1 MRHFCFDLSL
11 RVPESSQL
19 LRHFISALNSV
30 LWLARPPTLLLC
42 SVFCNCFFGEIGDF
56 LCKFPRLVLNFFK
69 LARMISKGCG
79 KVVETD
85 GIQDISNRQPGVK
98 KSIDISQ
105 SYGISRIPILM
116 KRHEEI

>member
-1 MRHFCFDLSL
+1 M
-11 RVPESSQL
+11 
-19 LRHFISALNSV
+19 
-30 LWLARPPTLLLC
+30 
-42 SVFCNCFFGEIGDF
+42 
-56 LCKFPRLVLNFFK
+56 
-69 LARMISKGCG
+69 SKGCG